1 MDRAPGHLAAG
12 GRGPRGVAGALCARR
27 GRGPVGLLRLRRHL
41 LRPALV
47 GCGRPSER
55 GQPGSEPVPLCAGEE
70 VAGAL
75 LDHHGRGPALPGVAF
90 DHGSRQVSKGRTRT
104 TPVEIAGTAMV
115 TGGTSGIGLAFAR
128 ALAERGCDLILVA
141 RNRQRLDQ
149 TAEELRQGYDIA
161 VHTVVADLTDHAD
174 VDTVARRLEEETAP
188 VDILV
193 NNAGN
198 GIHTP
203 LTATD
208 MSVHEVA
215 LDVMVRAVLL
225 LGGAAG
231 RAMQKRGSGI
241 IINVG
246 SVAGLV
252 AMGSYSAI
260 KSWVNTY
267 SESLSLE
274 LEGAGV
280 QVVTLIP
287 GWVRTEFHERASI
300 RTSSIPRFLWL
311 DARRLVEDC
320 LKDVE
325 AGRPRSAPS
334 KRFKV
339 LAWGAQ
345 RMPRAVVRRA
355 TALIRKGRA

>member
-1 MDRAPGHLAAG
+1 MT
-12 GRGPRGVAGALCARR
+12 
-27 GRGPVGLLRLRRHL
+27 
-41 LRPALV
+41 
-47 GCGRPSER
+47 
-55 GQPGSEPVPLCAGEE
+55 
-70 VAGAL
+70 
-75 LDHHGRGPALPGVAF
+75 
-90 DHGSRQVSKGRTRT
+90 KGRTRT
-104 TPVEIAGTAMV
+104 TPVEIRGTAMV

-128 ALAERGCDLILVA
+128 ALADRGCDLVIVA
-141 RNRQRLDQ
+141 RNRQRLDA
-149 TAEELRQGYDIA
+149 TAEELRGTYGVA
-161 VHTVVADLTDHAD
+161 VDTLVADLTEHAD
-174 VDTVARRLEEETAP
+174 VDRIVRRLEDDSAP

-193 NNAGN
+193 NNAGS

-203 LTATD
+203 LTSTD
-208 MSVHEVA
+208 VSVHEQA
-215 LDVMVRAVLL
+215 MDVMIRGVLL

-231 RAMQKRGSGI
+231 RTMRERGSGI

-300 RTSSIPRFLWL
+300 RTSSIPGFLWL
-311 DARRLVEDC
+311 KADRLVEDC
-320 LKDVE
+320 LRDVE
-325 AGRPRSAPS
+325 AGRTRSTPS
-334 KRFKV
+334 KRFKMI
-339 LAWGAQ
+339 AWGAQ
-345 RMPRAVVRRA
+345 RLPRAVVRRG

>member
-1 MDRAPGHLAAG
+1 M
-12 GRGPRGVAGALCARR
+12 
-27 GRGPVGLLRLRRHL
+27 
-41 LRPALV
+41 
-47 GCGRPSER
+47 
-55 GQPGSEPVPLCAGEE
+55 
-70 VAGAL
+70 
-75 LDHHGRGPALPGVAF
+75 
-90 DHGSRQVSKGRTRT
+90 SKGRTRT
-104 TPVEIAGTAMV
+104 TPVAIAGTAMV
-115 TGGTSGIGLAFAR
+115 TGGTSGIGLEFAR
-128 ALAERGCDLILVA
+128 ALAQRGCDLIIVA
-141 RNRQRLDQ
+141 RNRQRLDA
-149 TAEELRQGYDIA
+149 TAEELRNAFGVAVETIA
-161 VHTVVADLTDHAD
+161 ADLTDHSD
-174 VDTVARRLEEETAP
+174 IDMLARRLEDDSAP

-203 LTATD
+203 LTTTD
-208 MSVHEVA
+208 MRVHEVA
-215 LDVMVRAVLL
+215 MDVMIRAVLL

-231 RAMQKRGSGI
+231 RAMRERGSGI

-280 QVVTLIP
+280 QVMTLIP

-300 RTSSIPRFLWL
+300 RTASIPRFLWL
-311 DARRLVEDC
+311 KADRLVEDC

-325 AGRPRSAPS
+325 AGRTRSTPS